1 MDRPISHRLGAKSG
15 PALKTLFVFALCF
28 ATLALS
34 LVGCGMD
41 ATTTTDGWRTS
52 MKGWE
57 LYSWQAD
64 GEWLFSL
71 LEGTNREKSRAEI
84 QAPDATLEGI
94 DALQTAL
101 ELIAPGQY
109 VTWWSPSWVEGG
121 LAFPSDEMIAEVERI
136 CDQRELGLSIAK

>member
-1 MDRPISHRLGAKSG
+1 MDLPTSYRLGAKSG
-15 PALKTLFVFALCF
+15 PALRALFVLALCLI
-28 ATLALS
+28 TLALS
-34 LVGCGMD
+34 LVGCGTD
-41 ATTTTDGWRTS
+41 ATTTSDGRRTS

-57 LYSWQAD
+57 LYSWQKD

-84 QAPDATLEGI
+84 QAPDATLDGI

-109 VTWWSPSWVEGG
+109 VTWWSPSWVKGG

-136 CDQRELGLSIAK
+136 CDQRKLELSIAK

>member
-1 MDRPISHRLGAKSG
+1 MDLPTSHRLGARSG
-15 PALKTLFVFALCF
+15 PAVRTLFVLALCF
-28 ATLALS
+28 VTLALS

-41 ATTTTDGWRTS
+41 GTTTSDGLRTS

-57 LYSWQAD
+57 LCSWQTD
-64 GEWLFSL
+64 GKWLFSL

-84 QAPDATLEGI
+84 QAPEVTLEGI
-94 DALQTAL
+94 DALQTGL

-109 VTWWSPSWVEGG
+109 VTWWSPSWVEAG

-136 CDQRELGLSIAK
+136 CDQRDLELSIAK

>member
-1 MDRPISHRLGAKSG
+1 LRA
-15 PALKTLFVFALCF
+15 LFVLAFCLIG
-28 ATLALS
+28 LALS
-34 LVGCGMD
+34 LVGCATD
-41 ATTTTDGWRTS
+41 ATTTGDGWRTS

-57 LYSWQAD
+57 LYSWQKD

-84 QAPDATLEGI
+84 QAPEVTLEGI
-94 DALQTAL
+94 DALQTGL

-109 VTWWSPSWVEGG
+109 VTWWSPSWVEAG

>member
-15 PALKTLFVFALCF
+15 PVLKTLFVFALCF

-84 QAPDATLEGI
+84 QAPAATLEGI
-94 DALQTAL
+94 DALQKAL

-136 CDQRELGLSIAK
+136 CDQRDLELSIAK